1 MRKIMIKETA
11 IRMENDY
18 EKMLVRIPDEIR
30 SKLSNVTDTA
40 AVHNCDCDFIKT
52 TKTEV
57 KHVLNYPEHKVVES
71 GEANATFIFNTNGLH
86 VFVDLNGL
94 KGKDNKGD
102 TLTSGTMVID
112 FHFSRRHVLRVF

>member
-1 MRKIMIKETA
+1 MKRTVIKETA

-18 EKMLVRIPDEIR
+18 EKTLVRIPDEIR

-52 TKTEV
+52 IKTEA
-57 KHVLNYPEHKVVES
+57 KHVQNYPEHRVVES
-71 GEANATFIFNTNGLH
+71 GEANTTFIFNTNGLH

-94 KGKDNKGD
+94 KGKNNEGD
-102 TLTSGTMVID
+102 TLTSGTRVID

>member
-1 MRKIMIKETA
+1 MKRTVIKETA
-11 IRMENDY
+11 IRMEDDY
-18 EKMLVRIPDEIR
+18 EKTLVRIPDEIR

-52 TKTEV
+52 VKTEV
-57 KHVLNYPEHKVVES
+57 KHVQNYPEHRVVES

-102 TLTSGTMVID
+102 TLTSGTRVID
-112 FHFSRRHVLRVF
+112 FHFSRRKVLSVF